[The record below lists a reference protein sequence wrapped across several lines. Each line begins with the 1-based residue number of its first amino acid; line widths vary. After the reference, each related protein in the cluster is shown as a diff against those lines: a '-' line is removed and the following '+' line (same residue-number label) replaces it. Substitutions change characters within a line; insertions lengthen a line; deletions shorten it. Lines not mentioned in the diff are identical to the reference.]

1 MVLPRVPGER
11 PRDLSKPLEE
21 VRLQIYPEIGG
32 LRLDQALH
40 KLLSWRSRSWLQ
52 RLIRDGRVAVE
63 AAAGDDPSR
72 NVDPARASMRVR
84 PGEILIVQV
93 PPRQGPAPIVDWE
106 DDEID
111 AVFEDGDLVA
121 IDKPAGLTVHPSGR
135 RLDGTL
141 INILHRK
148 YRHEDSALDVVPRLC
163 HRLDRETS
171 GLILV
176 AKTDYAHTE
185 VRKQFE
191 ANAVKKSYLAIVE
204 GRVRSESGDIDAPL
218 GPDKRSAI
226 RLKTAVSEGGLQ
238 ARTRWRLRERV
249 GDYSLLECFPHT
261 GRQHQIRVHLASI
274 GHPIVGDKLY
284 GPNERYFIDA
294 LEGAL
299 DADALEEL
307 RLPRHALHSHS
318 LRLRHPIRDEEIV
331 LEAQLAKDL
340 ASFLSDHRRAR
351 DA

>member
-21 VRLQIYPEIGG
+21 VRLRIHPEISG

-52 RLIRDGRVAVE
+52 RLIRDGLVAVE

-72 NVDPARASMRVR
+72 NVDPARAAMRVR
-84 PGEILIVQV
+84 PGEILVVQV
-93 PPRQGPAPIVDWE
+93 PQRKGPAPIVDWT
-106 DDEID
+106 DDEVH
-111 AVFEDGDLVA
+111 AVFEDEDLVA
-121 IDKPAGLTVHPSGR
+121 IDKPPGLTVHPSGR

-141 INILHRK
+141 VNILHRK
-148 YRHEDSALDVVPRLC
+148 YRDEDPELDVVPRLC

-191 ANAVKKSYLAIVE
+191 AVRVQKSYLAIVE
-204 GRVRSESGDIDAPL
+204 GRVCDESGEIDLAL
-218 GPDKRSAI
+218 GPDSRSAI
-226 RLKTAVSEGGLQ
+226 RLKTAVRDDGSPSV
-238 ARTRWRLRERV
+238 TRWTLRERV
-249 GDYSLLECFPHT
+249 GDVSLLECFPKT
-261 GRQHQIRVHLASI
+261 GRQHQIRVHLAAI

-284 GPNERYFIDA
+284 GPDESYFIDA
-294 LEGAL
+294 LDGTLDEVAL
-299 DADALEEL
+299 AAL
-307 RLPRHALHSHS
+307 RLPRQALHSHT
-318 LRLRHPIRDEEIV
+318 LRLRHPVRDEE
-331 LEAQLAKDL
+331 LELCAPLAQDL
-340 ASFLSDHRRAR
+340 DEFVRAQRR
-351 DA
+351 